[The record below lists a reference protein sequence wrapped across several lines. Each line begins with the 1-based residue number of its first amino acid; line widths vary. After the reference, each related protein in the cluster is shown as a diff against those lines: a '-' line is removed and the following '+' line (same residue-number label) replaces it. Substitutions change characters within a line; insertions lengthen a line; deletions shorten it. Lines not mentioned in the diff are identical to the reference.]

1 MLSSTD
7 KNVVVLREH
16 EKKETTKKDK
26 LNDTHYKEKKQVEQ
40 VKGMKK

>member
-1 MLSSTD
+1 MLLRD
-7 KNVVVLREH
+7 KNVVVLQEH
-16 EKKETTKKDK
+16 EKETTKKDK